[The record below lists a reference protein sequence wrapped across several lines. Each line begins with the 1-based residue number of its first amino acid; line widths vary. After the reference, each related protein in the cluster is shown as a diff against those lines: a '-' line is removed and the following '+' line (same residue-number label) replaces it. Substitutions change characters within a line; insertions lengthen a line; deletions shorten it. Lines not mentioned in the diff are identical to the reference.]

1 MLIRSSMLLIR
12 QNPREVVQS
21 QVLLLM
27 KPGGQDMFDYVDK
40 IINAFDKAEPKGGGT
55 KSSAAPDET
64 WWPRHYTPPNEP
76 DPIHAQLLCS

>member
-1 MLIRSSMLLIR
+1 
-12 QNPREVVQS
+12 
-21 QVLLLM
+21 
-27 KPGGQDMFDYVDK
+27 MFDYVDK